1 MNANSTTIDSLGI
14 GREWRAAQARTAEQ
28 LPFAR
33 FAYADVQF
41 LAADTDTAVEH
52 PFTDVDPEEV
62 RWVPVSVEGAA
73 YLYRTARGTRTAFQ
87 ASHILLRASTPC
99 HARVLLVV
107 EHP

>member
-1 MNANSTTIDSLGI
+1 MSGPDALGR
-14 GREWRAAQARTAEQ
+14 REWHDELTRLDAQ

-33 FAYADVQF
+33 FAFTDVQF

-52 PFTDVDPEEV
+52 PFKGIDPELV

-87 ASHILLRASTPC
+87 PSHILLRASAAC
-99 HARVLLVV
+99 HARVLLFV
-107 EHP
+107 EPP

>member
-1 MNANSTTIDSLGI
+1 MSGPDALGR
-14 GREWRAAQARTAEQ
+14 REWHDELTRLDAQ

-33 FAYADVQF
+33 FAFTDVQF

-52 PFTDVDPEEV
+52 PFKGIDPELV

-73 YLYRTARGTRTAFQ
+73 YVYRTARGTRTAFQ
-87 ASHILLRASTPC
+87 SSHILLRASAPC
-99 HARVLLVV
+99 HARILLVL